1 MSSSV
6 DQWSKECHQS
16 TGLCGNSLP
25 TNYCT
30 GQQPCSGGSV
40 GDLNIMAMTPKEI
53 EASETKFWGTYTRE
67 GDLKLVGAGMLAAGG
82 MKPGDVLVSVCGFKF
97 ANPFDRKTI
106 LTWQF
111 KEDLIKLVYLRDDRL
126 HTSAMDNPKG
136 K

>member
-1 MSSSV
+1 
-6 DQWSKECHQS
+6 
-16 TGLCGNSLP
+16 
-25 TNYCT
+25 
-30 GQQPCSGGSV
+30 
-40 GDLNIMAMTPKEI
+40 
-53 EASETKFWGTYTRE
+53 
-67 GDLKLVGAGMLAAGG
+67 MLAAGG